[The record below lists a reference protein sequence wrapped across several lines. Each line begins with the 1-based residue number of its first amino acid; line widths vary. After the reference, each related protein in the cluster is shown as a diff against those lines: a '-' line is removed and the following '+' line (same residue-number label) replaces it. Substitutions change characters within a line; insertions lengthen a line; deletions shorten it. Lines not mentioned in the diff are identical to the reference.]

1 MKLFHIIVSL
11 WCIQSLIFHIN
22 FHISLSVTELLR
34 VVEESP
40 SKEDDNQE
48 GGNHRALF
56 YNIFFKKAQSHKTL
70 AIIQEQ
76 MDQIRNS
83 SLANSTIYY
92 NTIGFNDSFCP
103 PDLKCRNLNFYPK
116 ANEEVTLQSLHEYC
130 QKHPQ
135 ARVSYIHNKGSF
147 SQRDM
152 RFLRHHATKAALSD
166 QCSNSTC
173 NVCGMIFQSTP
184 YFHFSSNMW
193 TAQCSYVKNL
203 VSPLEYEPKRR
214 ALCQST
220 ELDRRMKDHADKN
233 PFCPSSNNA
242 INDDDNDPGK
252 LAMYGFSRYSAE
264 RWITSHPSLVP
275 CSLFPG
281 NIGSCR
287 SCDWEENLS
296 VARRKRPK
304 FTFYH
309 WQTLAVLLAEYE
321 LMYSKQAPTR
331 AEDGNFCKTYF
342 GGFKRNA
349 CSISE
354 FNESQPFISLTD
366 I

>member
-1 MKLFHIIVSL
+1 MKLFHILVSL

-34 VVEESP
+34 VAQ
-40 SKEDDNQE
+40 EDGNQE
-48 GGNHRALF
+48 GGNDDRALF
-56 YNIFFKKAQSHKTL
+56 YNIFFKEAQSHKTL

-92 NTIGFNDSFCP
+92 NTIGFNDSICP

-147 SQRDM
+147 SQKDM

-166 QCSNSTC
+166 KCSGSTC
-173 NVCGMIFQSTP
+173 SVCGMIFQSTP

-193 TAQCSYVKNL
+193 TAQCSYIKNL

-220 ELDRRMKDHADKN
+220 ELDRRMRDHDDDKN
-233 PFCPSSNNA
+233 PFCPPSNSNGTNN
-242 INDDDNDPGK
+242 NDDPGK
-252 LAMYGFSRYSAE
+252 LAMYGFGRYSAE
-264 RWITSHPSLVP
+264 RWIASHPSLVP
-275 CSLFPG
+275 CSIFPG

-287 SCDWEENLS
+287 SCDWEENLI

-309 WQTLAVLLAEYE
+309 WQTLAMLLAEYE
-321 LMYSKQAPTR
+321 LMYKQAPKGH
-331 AEDGNFCKTYF
+331 GNFCKTYF

-354 FNESQPFISLTD
+354 FNESQPFISLTEK
-366 I
+366 